1 MPNCKNCD
9 NQFAIDEK
17 DRNFYKKI
25 DVPEPTWCP
34 QCREMR
40 RMAWCNEWALYQDK
54 CGHCGKAIIGQFPA
68 SDPRTQ
74 YCVECWWGDKWN
86 PVDYG
91 RDIDWNRSFFE
102 QIHEL
107 DIATPHCCVST
118 DIKNINSE
126 YTHHAG
132 QEKNCFMIFHAT
144 FAEDCYYGYGLKKTK
159 DCVDVHYCHES
170 ELCYECTDVKSC
182 HSLAWC
188 QDCFDCSSS
197 FFLRDCIGCMFC
209 FMCSGLRNKK
219 YCFMNEQL
227 TKEEYEKRLAN
238 IDLSSYKELQK
249 YLDEFKKLQKKHTY
263 RYLAENMN
271 ENSLGDHLYKAK
283 NCEFCFDSSDI
294 EDSKYCTQMQLG
306 VKDCYDI
313 YQYGVNVE
321 LGYECAMTGT
331 NSYNVHFCYLCL
343 WQVADLLYCIET
355 YSSKDCFGC
364 VGLKKNQYCI
374 LNKQYSK
381 EEYFDLKKKLIEKM
395 KKDGEFGEF
404 LPIKYSLTPYNVS
417 SAQHWHPKTKKEALE
432 KGWPWQDDLPG
443 TFGKET
449 LKEIPDNI
457 KDIPENIVDEVLACE
472 KCKKNY
478 KIYQQELKY
487 YKRHGYPL
495 PRKCFDCRRKA
506 RMDLRNP
513 RQFWKRNCDKCKKDI
528 FSTFSPDRDEK
539 VYCKKCY
546 LGEVY

>member
-1 MPNCKNCD
+1 MPKCKNCS
-9 NQFAIDEK
+9 IDFSITEK
-17 DRNFYKKI
+17 DKDFYKKI

-34 QCREMR
+34 HCREMR

-54 CGHCGKAIIGQFPA
+54 CGLCNKSVIGQFPA

-74 YCVECWWGDKWN
+74 YCVECWWGDNWN

-91 RDIDWNRSFFE
+91 RDIDWDRSFFE
-102 QIHEL
+102 QLHEL
-107 DIATPHCCVST
+107 EIDTPHCCVST

-132 QEKNCFMIFHAT
+132 QEKNCYMIFHAT
-144 FAEDCYYGYGLKKTK
+144 FAEDCYYGYGIKKAK
-159 DCVDVHYCHES
+159 DCTDVHYCHES
-170 ELCYECTDVKSC
+170 ELCYECTDVKGC
-182 HSLAWC
+182 HSLAWS

-197 FFLRDCIGCMFC
+197 YFLRDCIGCMDC
-209 FMCSGLRNKK
+209 VLCTGLRNKK
-219 YCFMNEQL
+219 YCFKNEQL
-227 TKEEYEKRLAN
+227 SKEEYEKKLAE
-238 IDLSSYKELQK
+238 IDLSSFKELQK
-249 YLDEFKKLQKKHTY
+249 YLKEFKELQKKHTY

-313 YQYGVNVE
+313 YQFGVNVE

-343 WQVADLLYCIET
+343 WQVSDLLYSIET

-364 VGLKKNQYCI
+364 VGLKKNKYCI
-374 LNKQYSK
+374 LNKQYS
-381 EEYFDLKKKLIEKM
+381 EEQYFELKKKLIEKM
-395 KKDGEFGEF
+395 KRDEEFGEF

-417 SAQHWHPKTKKEALE
+417 TAQNWYPKTKEEVLE

-449 LKEIPDNI
+449 FTEIPDNI
-457 KDIPENIVDEVLACE
+457 KDVPENIINEVLACE
-472 KCKKNY
+472 DCGKNY
-478 KIYQQELKY
+478 KIIPQELEY
-487 YKRHGYPL
+487 YKRHRYPL
-495 PRKCFDCRRKA
+495 PQKCFECRRKT
-506 RMDLRNP
+506 RMNLRNP
-513 RQFWKRNCDKCKKDI
+513 RNFWQRNCDKCNKEI
-528 FSTFSPDRDEK
+528 FSTYSPDREET

-546 LGEVY
+546 LEKIY